1 MKGPMNLHKSVI
13 GAFVFLS
20 TLSAFGQGEVILA
33 NRVVSMMVA
42 RIYGPELADPTISK
56 TGNTSAGT
64 PAGTQ
69 VYTGSPLSGSGWIAQ
84 LFGADGLN
92 QPESALLAANPITT
106 FRTGLAAGYMQGVT
120 ATLTGVALDAPAA
133 TVQMRIWDDSSGL
146 YPDWNSAKSAWQG
159 GHIAAGES
167 SVMNSYSIG
176 GFQNPPP
183 LLYDLRSFN
192 VYFVA
197 IPEPSTFALL
207 ALGACAL
214 RIVRRRS

>member
-20 TLSAFGQGEVILA
+20 TLSAFGQGLVILA
-33 NRVVSMMVA
+33 NHIAGSVIA
-42 RIYGPELADPTISK
+42 RIYGPEVGDPTISK

-106 FRTGLAAGYMQGVT
+106 FRTGLAAGYMQSVT

-133 TVQMRIWDDSSGL
+133 TVQMRVWDDSSGL
-146 YPDWNSAKSAWQG
+146 FPDWNSAKSAWQG

-167 SVMNSYSIG
+167 SVMNSYNIG
-176 GFQNPPP
+176 GFQNVPPY
-183 LLYDLRSFN
+183 LFDLRSFN

-197 IPEPSTFALL
+197 IPEPSTFSLL
-207 ALGACAL
+207 ALGACTL